1 MEESRHRASPGAG
14 AILFRERGYWPLL
27 LMSTRDFQP
36 KVRQKKK
43 RKKKEKQ
50 QQPGNRSTQEKI
62 PSFAA
67 RRKQE

>member
-36 KVRQKKK
+36 RVRQT
-43 RKKKEKQ
+43 KKKEKQQ